1 MKLSTISIKN
11 YRSLHNPDTINLNEL
26 SVILGENN
34 AGKSN
39 LLNSIKLVLTNGNI
53 TPFDFFNTSE
63 AVIFEFSLSELN
75 SEEKGIFADYLV
87 DDKLTLKISFN
98 LTDEECEKAVEI
110 KSKVPKEEFLRAVIE
125 ERSDRT
131 LATQVKN
138 DSRLN
143 EYIIDPTKFL
153 KADAVEVVK
162 KYIRNNPQIESEEKY
177 IIFNEAKKLYSFI
190 PRFLFIPAVK
200 EVDKELSGGK
210 DSLFSEIL
218 GSIFEILC
226 SDDDC
231 KPELK
236 KDREKRDSIKK
247 LCEQINNQFN
257 NPQNRLG
264 FIKKLEEDISKSL
277 SEHICKTG
285 VHLDFS
291 TPSFQE
297 ILSLPH
303 ISLDDGTQTDVNK
316 KGQGLQRSLL
326 LTLLRIFIDYRRENN
341 SGKQFFVGIEEP
353 EIYLHPHSQR
363 KMFDILSELSKT
375 NQVFI
380 TTHSAVLINK
390 MSNPENIIKLNKT
403 GKETTSKQIKK
414 EWLNDDDLF
423 KIKQNLTVGNSEMF
437 FSKKSVFVEGDTEK
451 FALPLFA
458 RELGLD
464 FDEKGISIVSTGGGD
479 NFEPFLKLAIKDGF
493 DIPYILICD
502 EDKIDKM
509 IVLLDKY
516 KVLKKETF
524 KDISQQDKI
533 KELKKY
539 DCYIFETDFE
549 TTIVKNVKEDIILEC
564 LKELEGKSITKEKIE
579 EFTKTTE
586 QKKNDIKNSF
596 GSYIKR
602 KLGIQQEYPHIEKSY
617 KELIEQI
624 YKEALEKKDIKID
637 KPYFEKQLVAFM
649 RNQNKPRLG
658 NKLGEKIKAENIPTI
673 IKEIITA
680 LKS

>member
-1 MKLSTISIKN
+1 M
-11 YRSLHNPDTINLNEL
+11 
-26 SVILGENN
+26 
-34 AGKSN
+34 
-39 LLNSIKLVLTNGNI
+39 
-53 TPFDFFNTSE
+53 
-63 AVIFEFSLSELN
+63 
-75 SEEKGIFADYLV
+75 
-87 DDKLTLKISFN
+87 
-98 LTDEECEKAVEI
+98 
-110 KSKVPKEEFLRAVIE
+110 
-125 ERSDRT
+125 
-131 LATQVKN
+131 
-138 DSRLN
+138 
-143 EYIIDPTKFL
+143 
-153 KADAVEVVK
+153 
-162 KYIRNNPQIESEEKY
+162 
-177 IIFNEAKKLYSFI
+177 
-190 PRFLFIPAVK
+190 
-200 EVDKELSGGK
+200 
-210 DSLFSEIL
+210 
-218 GSIFEILC
+218 
-226 SDDDC
+226 
-231 KPELK
+231 
-236 KDREKRDSIKK
+236 
-247 LCEQINNQFN
+247 
-257 NPQNRLG
+257 
-264 FIKKLEEDISKSL
+264 
-277 SEHICKTG
+277 
-285 VHLDFS
+285 
-291 TPSFQE
+291 
-297 ILSLPH
+297 
-303 ISLDDGTQTDVNK
+303 
-316 KGQGLQRSLL
+316 
-326 LTLLRIFIDYRRENN
+326 
-341 SGKQFFVGIEEP
+341 
-353 EIYLHPHSQR
+353 
-363 KMFDILSELSKT
+363 
-375 NQVFI
+375 
-380 TTHSAVLINK
+380 
-390 MSNPENIIKLNKT
+390 
-403 GKETTSKQIKK
+403 
-414 EWLNDDDLF
+414 
-423 KIKQNLTVGNSEMF
+423 
-437 FSKKSVFVEGDTEK
+437 
-451 FALPLFA
+451 
-458 RELGLD
+458 
-464 FDEKGISIVSTGGGD
+464 STGGGD